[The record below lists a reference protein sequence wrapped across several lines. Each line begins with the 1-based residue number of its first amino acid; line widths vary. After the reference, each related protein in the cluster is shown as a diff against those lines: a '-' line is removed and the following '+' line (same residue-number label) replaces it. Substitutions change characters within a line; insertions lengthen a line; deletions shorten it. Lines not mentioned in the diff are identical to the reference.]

1 MTVAASSDTTV
12 PDHVPAHLV
21 QPFQFETIVGVET
34 DPVQA
39 AADAV
44 RELPDIFWGLNA
56 RRGRGAWVLTR
67 HDLIREA
74 FQDGE
79 TFSSQHN
86 ADFSLLVGEDWPL
99 LPLEV
104 DGAEHIIW
112 RKLLNPIFSP
122 ASMAKLEAQI
132 ETLATE
138 LVSRLAP
145 QKQTE
150 FMHEFGEVFPVQI
163 FLRMFGLPLVDTA
176 KFVEWEGLLINSPT
190 IEGRQRGAT
199 SIVAYLRKIIA
210 ERRAAPTDDLIS
222 YVINARVEGRPLNE
236 DETLGVCFLLY
247 SAGIDTVANMLGF
260 IFKYLAEHPDEQQRL
275 RDEPDLIPAAIEE
288 LLRAYPIIVSGR
300 LVTRDIEFHGVQ
312 MKTGDVVTLATMF
325 AGRDAQEFPN
335 PDTIDF
341 DRESPNHITFAAG
354 PHRCIGSHLARREL
368 RIAIE
373 QWLRQ
378 VPPFR
383 IADGQ
388 QAITHSMGV
397 FGVESLPLAW

>member
-1 MTVAASSDTTV
+1 MTVATSSEQTV

-21 QPFQFETIVGVET
+21 QPFSFETIVGAET
-34 DPVQA
+34 DPVQG

-44 RELPDIFWGLNA
+44 RALPDIFWGLNA
-56 RRGRGAWVLTR
+56 RQGRGAWVLTR

-74 FQDGE
+74 FQDGT
-79 TFSSQHN
+79 TFSSNHN
-86 ADFSLLVGEDWPL
+86 SGFSKLIGEDWPL
-99 LPLEV
+99 LPLDV
-104 DGAEHIIW
+104 DGAEHLIW
-112 RKLLNPIFSP
+112 RKLLNPVFSP
-122 ASMAKLEAQI
+122 ANMAKLEAQI
-132 ETLATE
+132 EALATD

-145 QKQTE
+145 KKQAE
-150 FMHEFGEVFPVQI
+150 FMHEFGEIFPVQI
-163 FLRMFGLPLVDTA
+163 FLRMFGLPLEDTA
-176 KFVEWEGLLINSPT
+176 KFVEWEALLINSPT
-190 IEGRQRGAT
+190 LEGHQRGAA
-199 SIVAYLRKIIA
+199 SIVGYLRKVIA

-222 YVINARVEGRPLNE
+222 YVVTAQVEGRPLND
-236 DETLGVCFLLY
+236 DEMLGVCFLLY
-247 SAGIDTVANMLGF
+247 TAGIDTVANMLGF
-260 IFKYLAEHPDEQQRL
+260 MFKYLAEHPDDQQRL
-275 RDEPDLIPAAIEE
+275 RDQPDLIPAAIEE

-312 MKTGDVVTLATMF
+312 MKEGDVVALGTMF
-325 AGRDAQEFPN
+325 AGRDAQAFAN

-341 DRESPNHITFAAG
+341 DRESPSHITFAAG

-373 QWLRQ
+373 QWVKQ

-388 QAITHSMGV
+388 HAITHSMGV